1 MVLNAQRITLWA
13 AVALLLVIG
22 AAPLLAMLTASVT
35 IDGKPSLLH
44 YQALASSRR
53 AWVLL
58 AQSLT
63 LSSLTAL
70 CGTGLGVPLGVLLG
84 KTDLPLKHLFVVLFT
99 LPLLLPPY
107 FLAVAW
113 SHVLGRE
120 GWLSEIAGG
129 SLAAV
134 SSAWLFGLP
143 GCVLVL
149 TTVFMPVA
157 MLLTMAYLKTV
168 DPRLEEAGRLVARW
182 PRVLYGITLPMIR
195 PGLAWGALLVFL
207 LAVGEFSVPMYL
219 RYDVFP
225 VEILTQFSAFYD
237 FGAATAAAVPLALL
251 TVTVLIGEELFSGAP
266 RQAMRGFMGAAEGSL
281 IRLGAA
287 GTGWLTGVGLVCV
300 VLVILPLGE
309 LVLQTSPSDYV
320 DALNRGGDSLL
331 HSLVYAA
338 SGATLLTLLG
348 FFCGYL
354 IHTHALRAWRWVDF
368 LTLLLLVLPSPV
380 IGIGLIGLWNRP
392 ATDWIYGTPMM
403 ILLGYMAQYLAL
415 TSRTTAAALAQ
426 IPAST
431 DEAALVT
438 GAGWFRRLLTITA
451 PLAGPGLLAA
461 WLVAYIFCLR
471 DTGIA
476 MLVYPPGHDTLPV
489 RIFTLMAN
497 SPEGLV
503 AALCV
508 LMMAATFLPL
518 APLGLIMKSWGRSS

>member
-1 MVLNAQRITLWA
+1 MNAQQITLSA

-22 AAPLLAMLTASVT
+22 AAPLLAMFAASLT
-35 IDGKPSLLH
+35 IDGTLSFMY
-44 YQALASSRR
+44 YQALVSSRR
-53 AWVLL
+53 AWTLL
-58 AQSLT
+58 GQSFT

-70 CGTGLGVPLGVLLG
+70 CGTAIGVPLGILLG

-113 SHVLGRE
+113 SHVLVRE
-120 GWLSEIAGG
+120 GWLSEMAGG
-129 SLAAV
+129 SLPEMD
-134 SSAWLFGLP
+134 SAGSFGLW
-143 GCVLVL
+143 GSMLVL

-182 PRVLYGITLPMIR
+182 PRVLCGITLSMIG
-195 PGLAWGALLVFL
+195 PGLGWGALLVFL
-207 LAVGEFSVPMYL
+207 LAVGEFSVPMTL

-237 FGAATAAAVPLALL
+237 FGAATAAAAPLAFLI
-251 TVTVLIGEELFSGAP
+251 VTVLVVAGLFSGSA
-266 RQAMRGFMGAAEGSL
+266 RQAMRGFMGDTEGSL
-281 IRLGAA
+281 IRLGVARA
-287 GTGWLTGVGLVCV
+287 GWFLGVSLLGVA
-300 VLVILPLGE
+300 LVILPLGG
-309 LVLQTSPSDYV
+309 LMLQASSSDYV
-320 DALNRGGDSLL
+320 DALTRAGDSLL
-331 HSLVYAA
+331 RSLLYAGL
-338 SGATLLTLLG
+338 GATLLTLLG

-354 IHTHALRAWRWVDF
+354 VHTRALCAWRWVDF
-368 LTLLLLVLPSPV
+368 LTLVLLVLPSPV

-392 ATDWIYGTPMM
+392 ATDWIYGTPAM
-403 ILLGYMAQYLAL
+403 ILLGYLAQYLAL
-415 TSRTTAAALAQ
+415 TSRTTAATLAQ
-426 IPAST
+426 IPASM
-431 DEAALVT
+431 DEAAAVS
-438 GAGWFRRLLTITA
+438 GAGWLRRLLTITV
-451 PLAGPGLLAA
+451 PLARPGLLAA

-497 SPEGLV
+497 SREGLI

-508 LMMAATFLPL
+508 LMMAATFLPFTL
-518 APLGLIMKSWGRSS
+518 LGLIMKRRGRAS